1 MISSFKGH
9 RSKDVASVTLRSHG
23 DGFAPHCF
31 VGNLFLLMRLIDYCL
46 KQLSGRASLSS
57 LLNNIPFALLI
68 ASSLE
73 PNRAVLSKFMPQPM
87 QKGHIKI

>member
-9 RSKDVASVTLRSHG
+9 WSRDASVTLRSHG

-31 VGNLFLLMRLIDYCL
+31 VGDLFLLMRLINYCL
-46 KQLSGRASLSS
+46 KQMSGKASLSS

-68 ASSLE
+68 AFKS
-73 PNRAVLSKFMPQPM
+73 
-87 QKGHIKI
+87 

>member
-9 RSKDVASVTLRSHG
+9 WSRDASVTLRSHG

-31 VGNLFLLMRLIDYCL
+31 VGDLFLLMGLVNYCL
-46 KQLSGRASLSS
+46 KQLSGKASLSS
-57 LLNNIPFALLI
+57 LLNNSPFALQL
-68 ASSLE
+68 SSLE
-73 PNRAVLSKFMPQPM
+73 PNRAALGKLMPQPM